1 MKTTNDQ
8 AKARTQLLVELRKQN
23 EATVRKAQELLKIQQ
38 TTRKKLQ
45 RALEVG
51 PASVPAL
58 ASATGIPNHE
68 VLWHIAA
75 MKKYGLVEEVGID
88 EAKEYYRYSRSK
100 ESKP

>member
-1 MKTTNDQ
+1 MNAANDQ
-8 AKARTQLLVELRKQN
+8 AKARTQMLIELRKRH
-23 EATVRKAQELLKIQQ
+23 ETTVLKAQELLKNQQ
-38 TTRKKLQ
+38 ATRKKL
-45 RALEVG
+45 RKAMEAG
-51 PASVPAL
+51 PLSVPAL
-58 ASATGIPNHE
+58 ASATSIPNHE